1 MLRGGLAAGALMDRE
16 GKGRTT
22 LMRVEYFNPNKFDQ
36 EFENVAIERLV
47 EAAEVVAGAARQKCP
62 VGTISRPMYKTG
74 KYAGQPW
81 TARDAGQL
89 KKSIRV
95 IRKRTK
101 SGKAFSKKRDVRI
114 YAGHYLAYYASIVEF
129 SHPFLR
135 PAVASSL
142 SEVKQIIGAK

>member
-1 MLRGGLAAGALMDRE
+1 
-16 GKGRTT
+16 
-22 LMRVEYFNPNKFDQ
+22 MRVEYFNPNKVDQ

-95 IRKRTK
+95 TRKKTK
-101 SGKAFSKKRDVRI
+101 SGKSFSKKRNVLI
-114 YAGHYLAYYASIVEF
+114 IAGHFLAYYASIVEH
-129 SHPFLR
+129 SKPFMR
-135 PAVASSL
+135 PALASSM
-142 SEVKQIIGAK
+142 SEVKEIIGAK